1 MTVEMTTRDL
11 WMRHTG
17 VDGQSYVAEHRV
29 WDAERFVAAQQRAA
43 ANLNAQQ
50 KPDQPRLAKA
60 EQITEEQY
68 RKEKTK

>member
-1 MTVEMTTRDL
+1 MTVEMTTRDI

-17 VDGQSYVAEHRV
+17 VDSKSYVAEHRV
-29 WDAERFVAAQQRAA
+29 WDADRFVASQQKAA
-43 ANLNAQQ
+43 ADINSQQ
-50 KPDQPRLAKA
+50 KPGKPRLAKA

>member
-1 MTVEMTTRDL
+1 MTVEMTTRDI

-17 VDGQSYVAEHRV
+17 VDGKSYVAEHRV
-29 WDAERFVAAQQRAA
+29 WDADRFVASQQQAA
-43 ANLNAQQ
+43 ADLNARQ
-50 KPDQPRLAKA
+50 KQGQPRLAKA